1 MPLEKK
7 DPLSY
12 VEELTDEELKNLQL
26 RIARAM
32 DARAEEKR
40 KTLIKN
46 FEEALS
52 ALEDAHIYVSVE
64 YACGDCGYQ
73 DEHYIYLDNISY
85 S

>member
-1 MPLEKK
+1 MPLKEKN
-7 DPLSY
+7 PLSY
-12 VEELTDEELKNLQL
+12 IEELTDEELKNLQL
-26 RIARAM
+26 RIAKIM

-52 ALEDAHIYVSVE
+52 ALQDAHIYVSVE

-73 DEHYIYLDNISY
+73 DELYLYLDNISFC
-85 S
+85 